1 LTVGWFTPTES
12 AAVGC
17 VGALALAA
25 WRGKL
30 TRESLTAAVWQ
41 TLRTSGM
48 IYAII
53 IGALIFSTF
62 IAATGFADTLSSI
75 VFRPELGELGII
87 LAMALVILL
96 LGMFLDGMATML
108 LLTPIFLPVIQ
119 QLGLSPIWFGVFL
132 IRTMEIGFITPPI
145 GMNVFVIQSMAKDVS
160 LTTAFRGVIP
170 FLAADF
176 LHLALLI
183 AVPSLAL
190 FLPDL
195 VGA

>member
-1 LTVGWFTPTES
+1 
-12 AAVGC
+12 
-17 VGALALAA
+17 LALAA